1 MAAYVLGEA
10 SARFLRGLMR
20 DRRPPAAAAV
30 SRRDGQPMAVQGD
43 DFAEPYEV
51 RWATSAEGWIIW
63 LPAEALV
70 LDGAPVDVSE
80 GLTAAGGAYPSGW
93 YKLGISAS
101 ASSVYLIATRGDEST
116 PPSARFEDSPP
127 ADGGE
132 LSEVAV
138 LIASMSG
145 REVRQTVASALVLS
159 TAGVTS
165 LNALAGDLA
174 IEADGR
180 QFVTIDGLEYYAA
193 VRVDETNGV
202 VYIGLSSSPPEEGED
217 DDTYCNRVSR
227 DGDNAVETAPDNE
240 ISGDGQAKS
249 GVGSHSADGNVIS
262 RDPCNY
268 KKES

>member
-43 DFAEPYEV
+43 DFAAPYEV

-80 GLTAAGGAYPSGW
+80 GLDAAGGAYPDGW

-116 PPSARFEDSPP
+116 PPSARFEAEAP
-127 ADGGE
+127 AGGGE
-132 LSEVAV
+132 LDEVAV

-174 IEADGR
+174 IKADDR
-180 QFVTIDGLEYYAA
+180 QFVTIDDQDYYAA

-202 VYIGLSSSPPEEGED
+202 IYIGLSSAPPEEGEE

-227 DGDNAVETAPDNE
+227 DGENAGETAPGNA
-240 ISGDGQAKS
+240 ISGDGQEK
-249 GVGSHSADGNVIS
+249 GLNGSSMADGNVIS